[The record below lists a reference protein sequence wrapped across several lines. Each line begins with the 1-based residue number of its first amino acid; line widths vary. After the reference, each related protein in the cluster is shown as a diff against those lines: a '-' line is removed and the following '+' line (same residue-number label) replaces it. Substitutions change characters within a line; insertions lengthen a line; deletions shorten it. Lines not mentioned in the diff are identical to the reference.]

1 MPRAELDGPFRG
13 RGPRRRRSILW
24 VICHAA
30 VVAAAWPSPIAHQR
44 PIRSMAKVLDFAHD
58 DVSIDLNRSVAVWRV
73 RTKVFWSSVRKPMP
87 LRSDS
92 IHTSTRIGSQRHA
105 LPEVCVII
113 EERLRAL
120 TYTGRARG
128 TKRNH
133 SLMLAVTLPCMPSTA
148 QGVKK
153 GWMQRVAPMRVE
165 KCRTCPAQLPPHA
178 ARPRASAPAAARSV
192 RRPQRSHAATGTLAQ
207 SAGHDV
213 HDD

>member
-1 MPRAELDGPFRG
+1 MPRAEFDGPFRG

-58 DVSIDLNRSVAVWRV
+58 DVSIDLNRSVAIWRV

-113 EERLRAL
+113 EERPRAL
-120 TYTGRARG
+120 THTGRARG

-148 QGVKK
+148 QGCQER
-153 GWMQRVAPMRVE
+153 MD
-165 KCRTCPAQLPPHA
+165 
-178 ARPRASAPAAARSV
+178 AARSAHA
-192 RRPQRSHAATGTLAQ
+192 RRKVSDLPGTAPASCCSAARFGAGSCTECASSSTLAC
-207 SAGHDV
+207 SHGNSCTECGARCAR
-213 HDD
+213 